1 MKIIKQAL
9 SSDSNAYLQGYLRQ
23 DAGTP
28 QHYPAMIIVPGGSY
42 THIPE
47 QQAEDLALAWSAR
60 GYQTFFLRYSFVA
73 EKHPL
78 LPAPVIELAQ
88 TVASLREYATDWQ
101 IDTKRIAI
109 AGFSVGGHIVALY
122 NDLWHMADFAKRVGV
137 PTAALK
143 PQAVI
148 LGYPVITPKAGFPTD
163 PTMLDAWTDDPEK
176 IAADQQVTAQNAPTF
191 VWATAADP
199 LVPVQNALAYAQ
211 ASIAQGVDTEL
222 HLFHHGPHG
231 LALANSVTAWKPGT
245 ALPHVAHWMD
255 LAQEWLDELD

>member
-1 MKIIKQAL
+1 MKIIKQSLA
-9 SSDSNAYLQGYLRQ
+9 SNSNAYLQGYLRQ
-23 DAGTP
+23 DATTP

-60 GYQTFFLRYSFVA
+60 GYQAFFLRYSFVA
-73 EKHPL
+73 EKQPL

-88 TVASLREYATDWQ
+88 TVASLRQNATAWQ
-101 IDTKRIAI
+101 IDPDRITI
-109 AGFSVGGHIVALY
+109 AGFSVGGHIVSLY
-122 NDLWHMADFAKRVGV
+122 NDLWHITDFAKKVGV
-137 PTAALK
+137 STEILK
-143 PQAVI
+143 PQAII

-163 PTMLDAWTDDPEK
+163 PATLDAWTNAPAK
-176 IAADQQVTAQNAPTF
+176 IAADQRVTAENAPTF

-231 LALANSVTAWKPGT
+231 LALANPVTAWKPGT

-255 LAQEWLDELD
+255 LAQEWLDDLD